1 MPYEPIEPT
10 PGRPIVVAHRGSSG
24 LLPENTMAAYERA
37 VADGAQ
43 ILEIDVHLTADD
55 ELVVIHDDTL
65 ERTTDAATALPDRAP
80 WNVHEHTLGEIRSLS
95 AGEDADG
102 ARQVVPTLAE
112 VIDLVRRRDVGLL
125 IETKTKYTGDRL
137 EPAIARLVHGHDDG
151 AEWVAARLMVGS
163 FDQASLRRARQ
174 ALPGVNLAL
183 IVGWLAVDDGTIVDS
198 GPVPEGRTA
207 PGTALADLRDHL
219 AAEGIGYLGMMVL
232 GMHGAVVDD
241 FGAAEVDWFREAG
254 VEINFITDEPDVM
267 RSYIDRGVSS
277 ILTNHPE
284 RLTALLGDTTA
295 A

>member
-1 MPYEPIEPT
+1 
-10 PGRPIVVAHRGSSG
+10 
-24 LLPENTMAAYERA
+24 
-37 VADGAQ
+37 
-43 ILEIDVHLTADD
+43 
-55 ELVVIHDDTL
+55 
-65 ERTTDAATALPDRAP
+65 
-80 WNVHEHTLGEIRSLS
+80 
-95 AGEDADG
+95 
-102 ARQVVPTLAE
+102 
-112 VIDLVRRRDVGLL
+112 
-125 IETKTKYTGDRL
+125 
-137 EPAIARLVHGHDDG
+137 
-151 AEWVAARLMVGS
+151 
-163 FDQASLRRARQ
+163 
-174 ALPGVNLAL
+174 VNLAL